1 MRLRVVGLL
10 AALWLAP
17 ALAAADEKKDEK
29 KGEPTGRAAKVEAIK
44 KEFQD
49 AQKAFIAEYRKAKT
63 DEERKAALAK
73 RPKPEE
79 YVARALKLAEEDP
92 KDEAAADALAWS
104 VEMGRGGE
112 ETKKALDLLREHHMK
127 SPHMGRVATA
137 LQYLDAPGTEAL
149 LRDLAADSPHAA
161 VRGQATFTL
170 ASRLQGQAGGDAQK
184 LKEAEQ
190 LFEKVVNT
198 KEFAE
203 LKWFRGTLG
212 KSAEGALFE
221 MRHLAV
227 GKAVPDIEGE
237 DTDGKKF
244 KLSDY
249 KGKVVVLDFWG
260 HW

>member
-10 AALWLAP
+10 AALCLAP
-17 ALAAADEKKDEK
+17 ALAADEKKDEK
-29 KGEPTGRAAKVEAIK
+29 KGEPTGRAARVEALK
-44 KEFQD
+44 KEYDD
-49 AQKAFIAEYRKAKT
+49 AQKAAFAEFGKAKT

-73 RPKPEE
+73 RPKSEE
-79 YVARALKLAEEDP
+79 YLARARKLVEEDA
-92 KDEAAADALAWS
+92 KDEAAADALVWA
-104 VEMGRGGE
+104 VEMGRGD

-127 SPHMGRVATA
+127 SPHMGRLATA
-137 LQYLDAPGTEAL
+137 LLYADAPGTEAL
-149 LRDLAADSPHAA
+149 LRDLASGSPHAA
-161 VRGQATFTL
+161 VRGPATFTL
-170 ASRLQGQAGGDAQK
+170 ASRLHGRAGGDEQK

-212 KSAEGALFE
+212 KSAEGALFA
-221 MRHLAV
+221 MRHLAI
-227 GKAVPDIEGE
+227 GKPVPEIEGE